1 MVILLGLAAAVLYGS
16 GDFLGGMATRRAHVL
31 AVLTLVETAGVI
43 VAVAVAVLSGGPAS
57 LPGLAWGFSAGVIGG
72 LGLIVFY
79 VGLAA
84 GPMSVVAPVS
94 GLVST
99 VLPVAVALAEGERPG
114 LGVYAGAMLCLVA
127 IVLASSA
134 GKASGPAPTGPA
146 RTGSAHPPRRLGRA
160 IAYGTASGLAFGLF
174 FLLIRNAGQSGE
186 VWPVAAGRIGEL
198 AIVLAAAAVLRP
210 GLLRGIG
217 GSIPLVAAAAG
228 VIDVVANLC
237 YVAATRTGSFGL
249 AVVLASLYP
258 GVTVLLARVV
268 LGERL
273 RWIQRV
279 GLGLAAVGILLV
291 AA

>member
-1 MVILLGLAAAVLYGS
+1 MVVLLGLTAAVLYGS
-16 GDFLGGMATRRAHVL
+16 GDFLGGMATRKAHVL
-31 AVLTLVETAGVI
+31 TVLTLVETAGVI
-43 VAVAVAVLSGGPAS
+43 VALSAALASAGPAG
-57 LPGLAWGFSAGVIGG
+57 LAGLAWGFSAGLVGG

-114 LGVYAGAMLCLVA
+114 IGVYGGALLCLVA

-134 GKASGPAPTGPA
+134 SSASDTGPA
-146 RTGSAHPPRRLGRA
+146 GRPGRLGRA
-160 IAYGTASGLAFGLF
+160 IAYGTASGVSFGLF

-198 AIVLAAAAVLRP
+198 AAVLAAAAVLRP
-210 GLLRGIG
+210 GLLRGVG
-217 GSIPLVAAAAG
+217 GGIPLAAAGAG
-228 VIDVVANLC
+228 VIDVVANIC
-237 YVAATRTGSFGL
+237 YVAATRTGMFGL

-273 RWIQRV
+273 RWLQRV
-279 GLGLAAVGILLV
+279 GLALAAIGIVLV